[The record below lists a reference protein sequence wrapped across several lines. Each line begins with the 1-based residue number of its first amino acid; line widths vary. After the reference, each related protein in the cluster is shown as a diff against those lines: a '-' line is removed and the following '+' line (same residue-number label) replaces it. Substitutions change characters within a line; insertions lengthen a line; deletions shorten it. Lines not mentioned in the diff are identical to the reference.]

1 MNRKKLTLLLLG
13 LSLFALNGC
22 KKEAAEND
30 GAENQTKEEQDR
42 RAIFVAHN
50 HKDYERTLQ
59 LIGTFL
65 NDHTQ
70 SKHEQPLRLMTADVL
85 YEQEAYHAAY
95 DAYRIYEQNYPAST
109 RAEYAAYK
117 AAHAKFNQAN
127 RIDCD
132 STPTEAAVLLC
143 QEYKAR
149 TDYQQYR
156 RQIED
161 LENTCQQRLV
171 NKEFYVANT
180 YMTQQ
185 RFASARKRLEHIED
199 KFDLELFG
207 GADKLNFYKAKLAK
221 QENNTE
227 ELATLIGELETG
239 HPQSKFTAM
248 AQQLTKP
255 GLLFG

>member
-1 MNRKKLTLLLLG
+1 MHKKKYTLLLLA

-22 KKEAAEND
+22 KKDAVESDAQSD
-30 GAENQTKEEQDR
+30 QTKEEQDH

-50 HKDYERTLQ
+50 NKNYDHTLQ
-59 LIGTFL
+59 LIGNFL

-70 SKHEQPLRLMTADVL
+70 SKHEQSLRLMMADVL
-85 YEQEAYHAAY
+85 YEQESYHAAY
-95 DAYRIYEQNYPAST
+95 DAYRSYEQNYPASP

-127 RIDCD
+127 RIECD
-132 STPTEAAVLLC
+132 STPTEETVLLC

-149 TDYQQYR
+149 SDYQQYR

-171 NKEFYVANT
+171 DKEFYVANT

-185 RFASARKRLEHIED
+185 RFASARKRLEQIEE
-199 KFDLELFG
+199 KFDLDLFG

-227 ELATLIGELETG
+227 ALAALIGEMEVA

-248 AQQLTKP
+248 AQQLNKP
-255 GLLFG
+255 GLFFS